1 MGLQLVVDNTARRER
16 HSTPALAAGAPYF
29 DGLLER
35 TRAQLR
41 DDLKYYQG
49 RLHDLQQMEPHS
61 LSELR
66 SLYRSRE
73 QYILRLLRTMGDR
86 PQAV

>member
-1 MGLQLVVDNTARRER
+1 MGLQLVVDNTARAQVFNA
-16 HSTPALAAGAPYF
+16 SVPAGTPYF

-41 DDLKYYQG
+41 DDLRYYQS
-49 RLHDLQQMEPHS
+49 RLRDLRQMEPHN

-66 SLYRSRE
+66 ALYRSRE

-86 PQAV
+86 LQAV

>member
-16 HSTPALAAGAPYF
+16 HITPALAAGAPYF

-49 RLHDLQQMEPHS
+49 RLQDLQHMEPHS
-61 LSELR
+61 LNELR

>member
-1 MGLQLVVDNTARRER
+1 MGLQLIVDNTARKQVQ
-16 HSTPALAAGAPYF
+16 SATSLAGTPYF

-35 TRAQLR
+35 TRSQLR
-41 DDLKYYQG
+41 EDLKYYQG
-49 RLHDLQQMEPHS
+49 RLRDLQKMEPHG
-61 LSELR
+61 LAELR

-86 PQAV
+86 LQAV

>member
-1 MGLQLVVDNTARRER
+1 MGLQLVIDNTARKDMQPR
-16 HSTPALAAGAPYF
+16 PPLAAAPYF

-35 TRAQLR
+35 TRSQLR
-41 DDLKYYQG
+41 EDLKYYQG
-49 RLHDLQQMEPHS
+49 RLRDLKQMEPHA
-61 LSELR
+61 LTELR

>member
-1 MGLQLVVDNTARRER
+1 MALELVVNNVEAYAARRP
-16 HSTPALAAGAPYF
+16 HSHGGAPYF

-41 DDLKYYQG
+41 DDLVYYQ
-49 RLHDLQQMEPHS
+49 RKLKDLKQPEAGS
-61 LSELR
+61 LTELK

-86 PQAV
+86 LQTV

>member
-1 MGLQLVVDNTARRER
+1 M
-16 HSTPALAAGAPYF
+16 PAEAPYF

-41 DDLKYYQG
+41 EDLSYYQG
-49 RLHDLQQMEPHS
+49 KLKDLRHLEPHS
-61 LSELR
+61 LTELK

-86 PQAV
+86 MQAV

>member
-1 MGLQLVVDNTARRER
+1 MALQLVVNNTGGHLHRRPCLPGE
-16 HSTPALAAGAPYF
+16 APYF

-41 DDLKYYQG
+41 DDLVYYQ
-49 RLHDLQQMEPHS
+49 RKLKDLKQSEPES
-61 LSELR
+61 LTELK

-86 PQAV
+86 LQAV